1 LNFDGPINGDSGRS
15 GEPGPLI
22 VQAQAGRD
30 ILLPD
35 GGWILGAEYVRQ
47 GGDLVLQG
55 KDGQLVVIRD
65 FFNLATPPDLHTGT
79 GAVING
85 PLATKLAGPLAPGQY
100 AQANPQ
106 ASPGEPIGKVTTAEG
121 TVEATRA
128 DGTKVRLKEGDPV
141 YQGDVV
147 ETADDGAVG
156 IEFADQSTFSL
167 GDSGRMVLDEMVYDP
182 GGGSENNS
190 FAMSLVQGT
199 FSFVSGQI
207 SKTDPEAMN
216 LNTPVATIG
225 IRGTTIAGEVGGEG
239 NDNSISLLPDPN
251 GSTGEIVI
259 TNDAGTVVLNVIGAT
274 VTVTSVSQ
282 APPQPTILS
291 PEQLASRYDNVLAIN
306 PQQPQT
312 APPEGQQD
320 GEQLPQDVLDQLQD
334 IGEQLNEAVQQGLAQ
349 ARQFQLQLE
358 GFKPFIENLL
368 KPPQIDPLPFFNKFQ
383 NEIQVDYSVTTARLG
398 EIISAATA
406 AEQSASAAE
415 VAAATKTAALVNQ
428 IIVKATASSVG
439 MTASEA
445 QSLASV
451 ITAPLKSLGTA
462 ATFAASASST
472 KESALAAMAAAAKG
486 EAVSDELIA
495 ELEAFVGL
503 GTGGSNSSDIT
514 RAIAKVEKIVAAA
527 ITAADKVLT
536 KSIIAA
542 KAAKAAGQDVAAAA
556 KTSAAD
562 NYNTEM
568 NSALAGVI
576 SSKGDAVSLDE
587 LSELVSGVQ
596 TQMGRIKTRVNE
608 AGDSESFA
616 AMKSAIGFAELTLQ
630 KADETAKAAELSMSA
645 GLTFDQILGH
655 ATTAINAAKEAEAY
669 RKQADA
675 AVDLG
680 QLGSGID
687 ASAFDEFVRYVGF
700 APGQSE
706 AEFEAGQSDD
716 VITADEAIAAIE
728 AATDALAAA
737 QAYIDG
743 TAQGDA
749 KKTDAVFLGASNGDK
764 GTVAVASDGSV
775 TYTPTARSYAD
786 LANGA
791 STTDTFYVASK
802 NADGSFATEAVTV
815 TVTNNA
821 GTLGVSDLSAV
832 ETEGA
837 KSVAAS
843 AAAAA
848 AAAAAA
854 VLDARG
860 VLVEKLVGE
869 AVAGARADVLEDAS
883 ATADSEAASAQTAA
897 LQAAAVADGA
907 SAGSKGSITIA
918 PDGSLTYTATPSK
931 YSDLASGEAVASG
944 LSMPHSPRMHGGKLW
959 LLNSGTGEFGFIE
972 PDEGRFQA
980 VAFCPGYLRGLSFHG
995 DFALLGLSK
1004 ARGDATFSGLE
1015 LEAALASRG
1024 AEPQCGLYVIDLRN
1038 GDAVHWLRIEGVVEE
1053 LYDVVFLPGVRRPM
1067 AFGFKSDEIRRTLN
1081 VGAFGE
1087 L

>member
-1 LNFDGPINGDSGRS
+1 LNFDGPTNGGTDRS
-15 GEPGPLI
+15 GGSGPLI
-22 VQAQAGRD
+22 VQAQAGQD

-35 GGWILGAEYVRQ
+35 GGWILGAEYVRE
-47 GGDLVLQG
+47 GGDLVLKG

-65 FFNLATPPDLHTGT
+65 FFNLATPPDLHTDT

-100 AQANPQ
+100 AQAGPQ
-106 ASPGEPIGKVTTAEG
+106 ASVGEPIGKVTTAEG
-121 TVEATRA
+121 TVEATRV
-128 DGTKVRLKEGDPV
+128 DGTKVRLQEGDPV

-274 VTVTSVSQ
+274 ITVTSVSQ
-282 APPQPTILS
+282 APPPPTILS
-291 PEQLASRYDNVLAIN
+291 PEQLANRYDNVLAIN
-306 PQQPQT
+306 PQQPQA
-312 APPEGQQD
+312 APQDGEQQD

-334 IGEQLNEAVQQGLAQ
+334 IGEQLNEAVQEGLAQ
-349 ARQFQLQLE
+349 ARQFQIQLE
-358 GFKPFIENLL
+358 GFRPFIENLL
-368 KPPQIDPLPFFNKFQ
+368 RPPPIDPLPFQQKFQ
-383 NEIQVDYSVTTARLG
+383 DQVLVDYSATTARLG
-398 EIISAATA
+398 EIIAAATS
-406 AEQSASAAE
+406 AEQTASAAE
-415 VAAATKTAALVNQ
+415 VAAATKTAALANQ

-439 MTASEA
+439 MSASEA

-486 EAVSDELIA
+486 EAVSEELIA

-503 GTGGSNSSDIT
+503 GTGGSTSSDIT

-536 KSIIAA
+536 KSITAA

-562 NYNTEM
+562 NYNTEIT
-568 NSALAGVI
+568 SALSGVK
-576 SSKGDAVSLDE
+576 SSKGDDVSLDE
-587 LSELVSGVQ
+587 LSDLVSGVQ
-596 TQMGRIKTRVNE
+596 TQMGKIKTRVQE

-645 GLTFDQILGH
+645 GVTFDQILSH

-706 AEFEAGQSDD
+706 AEFEADGTDKFDFSDFVETTGGFFSFVGAETQSFTGEASARYNANTKILEIELTGDQTADMEIELTDLSGTLSDD
-716 VITADEAIAAIE
+716 D
-728 AATDALAAA
+728 
-737 QAYIDG
+737 
-743 TAQGDA
+743 
-749 KKTDAVFLGASNGDK
+749 F
-764 GTVAVASDGSV
+764 
-775 TYTPTARSYAD
+775 
-786 LANGA
+786 
-791 STTDTFYVASK
+791 
-802 NADGSFATEAVTV
+802 
-815 TVTNNA
+815 
-821 GTLGVSDLSAV
+821 
-832 ETEGA
+832 
-837 KSVAAS
+837 
-843 AAAAA
+843 
-848 AAAAAA
+848 
-854 VLDARG
+854 
-860 VLVEKLVGE
+860 LVG
-869 AVAGARADVLEDAS
+869 
-883 ATADSEAASAQTAA
+883 T
-897 LQAAAVADGA
+897 
-907 SAGSKGSITIA
+907 
-918 PDGSLTYTATPSK
+918 
-931 YSDLASGEAVASG
+931 
-944 LSMPHSPRMHGGKLW
+944 GGP
-959 LLNSGTGEFGFIE
+959 T
-972 PDEGRFQA
+972 
-980 VAFCPGYLRGLSFHG
+980 
-995 DFALLGLSK
+995 
-1004 ARGDATFSGLE
+1004 
-1015 LEAALASRG
+1015 
-1024 AEPQCGLYVIDLRN
+1024 
-1038 GDAVHWLRIEGVVEE
+1038 
-1053 LYDVVFLPGVRRPM
+1053 
-1067 AFGFKSDEIRRTLN
+1067 
-1081 VGAFGE
+1081 
-1087 L
+1087 